1 MATVYKLTKTTAVNI
16 ILSNIGQAPL
26 TSLNTSNPLAQLAS
40 GMIDEVSHSLQSEG
54 WVFNTEQDVKFYPD
68 STTKHIEIPTNVLS
82 LDRTEWSVI
91 EPVIRRRPADTVQKL
106 YDKRNHTFEFEDTQY
121 LKVIYYFDF
130 EDLPEVF
137 KQYIAIRA
145 ANLFAN
151 RAVGSNEVVKYS
163 EREEAAARAAVME
176 YETQQGD
183 YNIFNDSSGSRTF
196 QTYLPY
202 NAIKR

>member
-1 MATVYKLTKTTAVNI
+1 MATTYKLTKLAAVNI

-26 TSLNTSNPLAQLAS
+26 TSLTTSNPLSSLAE
-40 GMIDEVSHSLQSEG
+40 GMINEVSHSLQSEG
-54 WVFNTEQDVKFYPD
+54 WVFNTEQDYPFTPDINKF
-68 STTKHIEIPTNVLS
+68 IEIPSNVLS
-82 LDRTEWSVI
+82 LDSPEWSSI
-91 EPVIRRRPADTVQKL
+91 EPIIRKQAGTSNSKL
-106 YDKRNHTFEFEDTQY
+106 YDKRDHTYEFEAIQY
-121 LKVIYYFDF
+121 LKVIWYFDF

-137 KQYIAIRA
+137 KQYITIRA

-163 EREEAAARAAVME
+163 EKEEEIARAAMLE

-183 YNIFNDSSGSRTF
+183 YNIFNDSAGGREF

>member
-1 MATVYKLTKTTAVNI
+1 MCI
-16 ILSNIGQAPL
+16 RDRS
-26 TSLNTSNPLAQLAS
+26 SLAE
-40 GMIDEVSHSLQSEG
+40 GMINEVSHSLQSEG
-54 WVFNTEQDVKFYPD
+54 WVFNTEQDYPFTPDINKF
-68 STTKHIEIPTNVLS
+68 IEIPSNVLS
-82 LDRTEWSVI
+82 LDSPEWSSI
-91 EPVIRRRPADTVQKL
+91 EPIIRKQAGTSNSKL
-106 YDKRNHTFEFEDTQY
+106 YDKRDHTYEFEAIQY
-121 LKVIYYFDF
+121 LKVIWYFDF

-137 KQYIAIRA
+137 KQYITIRA

-163 EREEAAARAAVME
+163 EKEEEIARAAMLE

-183 YNIFNDSSGSRTF
+183 YNIFNDSAGGREF

>member
-1 MATVYKLTKTTAVNI
+1 MATTYKLTKLAAVNI

-26 TSLNTSNPLAQLAS
+26 NSLNTSNPLSSLAE

-54 WVFNTEQDVKFYPD
+54 WVFNTEQDYPLLPTIINLLKFQQTYYLQIKQNGLLQTYIRKPAGV
-68 STTKHIEIPTNVLS
+68 TNQ
-82 LDRTEWSVI
+82 R
-91 EPVIRRRPADTVQKL
+91 L
-106 YDKRNHTFEFEDTQY
+106 YDKRDHTYEFDGVQY
-121 LKVIYYFDF
+121 LKVVWYFDF
-130 EDLPEVF
+130 LDLPEVF
-137 KQYIAIRA
+137 KQYITIRA

-163 EREEAAARAAVME
+163 EKEEEQARAAVME

-183 YNIFNDSSGSRTF
+183 YNIFNDSAGGREF

>member
-1 MATVYKLTKTTAVNI
+1 MATTFKLTKLAAVNI

-26 TSLNTSNPLAQLAS
+26 TSLNTSNPLSSLAE
-40 GMIDEVSHSLQSEG
+40 GMIDEVSNSLQSEG
-54 WVFNTEQDVKFYPD
+54 WVFNTEQDYPFTPDTNKFID
-68 STTKHIEIPTNVLS
+68 IPANVLS
-82 LDRTEWSVI
+82 LDKTEWSSI
-91 EPVIRRRPADTVQKL
+91 EPVIRKPAVVTNPRL
-106 YDKRNHTFEFEDTQY
+106 YDKRDHTYEFDDVQY
-121 LKVIYYFDF
+121 LKVLWYFEF

-137 KQYIAIRA
+137 KQYITIRA

-163 EREEAAARAAVME
+163 EREEANARAAVLE

-183 YNIFNDSSGSRTF
+183 YNVFNDSAGGREF

-202 NAIKR
+202 KAISR

>member
-1 MATVYKLTKTTAVNI
+1 MATTYKLTKLAAVNI

-26 TSLNTSNPLAQLAS
+26 TGLDTSNPLSSLAE
-40 GMIDEVSHSLQSEG
+40 GMINEVSHSLQSEG
-54 WVFNTEQDVKFYPD
+54 WVFNTEQDYPFTPDINKF
-68 STTKHIEIPTNVLS
+68 IEIPSNVLS
-82 LDRTEWSVI
+82 LDSPEWSSI
-91 EPVIRRRPADTVQKL
+91 EPIIRKQAGTSNSKL
-106 YDKRNHTFEFEDTQY
+106 YDKRDHTYEFDTIQY
-121 LKVIYYFDF
+121 LKVIWYFDF

-137 KQYIAIRA
+137 KQYITIRA

-163 EREEAAARAAVME
+163 EKEEEIARAAMLE

-183 YNIFNDSSGSRTF
+183 YNIFNDSAGGREF

>member
-1 MATVYKLTKTTAVNI
+1 MATTHKLTKLAAVNI

-26 TSLNTSNPLAQLAS
+26 TSLTTSNPLSSLAE
-40 GMIDEVSHSLQSEG
+40 GMINEVSHSLQSEG
-54 WVFNTEQDVKFYPD
+54 WVFNTEQDYPFTPDVNKF
-68 STTKHIEIPTNVLS
+68 IEIPSNVLS
-82 LDRTEWSVI
+82 LDSPEWSSI
-91 EPVIRRRPADTVQKL
+91 EPIIRKQSGTSNSKL
-106 YDKRNHTFEFEDTQY
+106 YDKRDHTYEFDTIQY
-121 LKVIYYFDF
+121 LKVIWYFDF

-137 KQYIAIRA
+137 KQYITIRA

-163 EREEAAARAAVME
+163 EKEEEIARAAMLE

-183 YNIFNDSSGSRTF
+183 YNIFNDSAGGREF

>member
-1 MATVYKLTKTTAVNI
+1 MATTFKLDKLAAVNI

-26 TSLNTSNPLAQLAS
+26 TSLNTSNPLSSLAE
-40 GMIDEVSHSLQSEG
+40 GMINEVSHSLQSEG
-54 WVFNTEQDVKFYPD
+54 WVFNTEQDYPFTPNNNKF
-68 STTKHIEIPTNVLS
+68 IEIPDNVLS
-82 LDRTEWSVI
+82 LDKTEWSDI
-91 EPVIRRRPADTVQKL
+91 EPVIRKPAGVTNARL
-106 YDKRNHTFEFEDTQY
+106 YDKRDHTYEFEGEQY
-121 LKVIYYFDF
+121 LKVVWCFEF

-137 KQYIAIRA
+137 KQYITIRA

-163 EREEAAARAAVME
+163 EKEELAARAAVME

-183 YNIFNDSSGSRTF
+183 YNIFNDSAGGREF

-202 NAIKR
+202 KAISR

>member
-1 MATVYKLTKTTAVNI
+1 MATTYKLTKLAAVNI

-26 TSLNTSNPLAQLAS
+26 TSLTTSNPLSSLAE
-40 GMIDEVSHSLQSEG
+40 GMINEVSHSLQSEG
-54 WVFNTEQDVKFYPD
+54 WVFNTEQDYPFTPDINKF
-68 STTKHIEIPTNVLS
+68 IEIPSNVLS
-82 LDRTEWSVI
+82 LDSPEWSSI
-91 EPVIRRRPADTVQKL
+91 EPIIRKQAGTSNSKL
-106 YDKRNHTFEFEDTQY
+106 YDKRDHTYEFETIQY
-121 LKVIYYFDF
+121 LKVIWYFDF

-137 KQYIAIRA
+137 KQYITIRA

-163 EREEAAARAAVME
+163 EKEEEIARAAMLE

-183 YNIFNDSSGSRTF
+183 YNIFNDSAGGREF